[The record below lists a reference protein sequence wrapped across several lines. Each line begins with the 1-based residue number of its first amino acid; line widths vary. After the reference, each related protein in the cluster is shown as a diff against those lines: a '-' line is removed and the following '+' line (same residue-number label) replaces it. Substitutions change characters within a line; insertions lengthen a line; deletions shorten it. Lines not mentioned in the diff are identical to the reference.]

1 MNLLVFKALKIKNNK
16 LYTLLIAFLI
26 IITNIISI
34 CKNNISLKIDK
45 EIIDKIENR
54 IIYVQS
60 NDYDKLSVIS
70 NLDNVEYVYYSK
82 EPIIAKYKEDTYLV
96 KYIDEEL
103 IKKKNLSFYG
113 KLSPNQVIVP
123 KKIVYDAKN
132 SNNINLRIVTQYEN
146 DIFVN
151 IYTYYDD
158 ELDSNTIYIGNK
170 SILNKYFNSLE
181 YNYLVVL
188 KHKED
193 YKKIE
198 NKFRSI
204 DCSLQYI
211 GLENEEEFIIYREIS
226 TILNAFFLFFIV
238 ILFLIIYYLVRLY
251 MNENIFNIA
260 ILKTFGYRTFLILFI
275 ITTYFF
281 IVSSITNVFSIL
293 SFIFLDNI
301 MNSYI
306 YNKELITYTLSY
318 NTLLLS
324 LPFFINYILIVLK
337 IKFTSISSMLKME

>member
-170 SILNKYFNSLE
+170 SILNKKVDGINFIE
-181 YNYLVVL
+181 LVGANDNDD
-188 KHKED
+188 KNTN
-193 YKKIE
+193 IE
-198 NKFRSI
+198 NK
-204 DCSLQYI
+204 
-211 GLENEEEFIIYREIS
+211 
-226 TILNAFFLFFIV
+226 
-238 ILFLIIYYLVRLY
+238 
-251 MNENIFNIA
+251 
-260 ILKTFGYRTFLILFI
+260 
-275 ITTYFF
+275 
-281 IVSSITNVFSIL
+281 
-293 SFIFLDNI
+293 
-301 MNSYI
+301 
-306 YNKELITYTLSY
+306 
-318 NTLLLS
+318 
-324 LPFFINYILIVLK
+324 
-337 IKFTSISSMLKME
+337 